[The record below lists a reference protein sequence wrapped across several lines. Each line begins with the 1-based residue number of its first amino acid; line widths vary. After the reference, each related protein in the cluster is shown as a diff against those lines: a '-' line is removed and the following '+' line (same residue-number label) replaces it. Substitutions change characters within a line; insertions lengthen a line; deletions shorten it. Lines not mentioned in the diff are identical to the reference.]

1 VPARADADVVTC
13 VSARGVTKRFGER
26 VALNAVDIDVLPGR
40 VVGLL
45 GPNGAGKTTLLHAML
60 GWVPVEGELRV
71 LGMDPWHSRTALMR
85 AVSFVADVSTVP
97 RWLRVSQALSYVEGV
112 HPKFERA
119 RTEALL
125 EKTGIRNGDR
135 VGLLSKGM
143 VAQLQLA
150 LAMGV
155 DAPLMLLDE
164 PTLGLDPM
172 YRLRFYEMLMER
184 FSEGNRTVVIAT
196 HDVDEL
202 QHMLTDLVFL
212 DNGRVVF
219 RCTSDEYED
228 RFVEV
233 HVHPEHLEVARDMHP
248 IYERPALAGRMLLFD
263 GADRERLSLFGDLRS
278 PSVGALF
285 AAVVERHRNG
295 GS

>member
-1 VPARADADVVTC
+1 MTC
-13 VSARGVTKRFGER
+13 VSARGVTRRFGDR
-26 VALNAVDIDVLPGR
+26 VALNAVDVDVQPGR

-45 GPNGAGKTTLLHAML
+45 GPNGAGKTTLLQAML
-60 GWVPVEGELRV
+60 GWLPVEGELRV
-71 LGMDPWHSRTALMR
+71 LGMDPWHNRTALMR
-85 AVSFVADVSTVP
+85 KVSFVADVSTVP

-112 HPKFERA
+112 HPNFESA

-125 EKTGIRNGDR
+125 ETTGIRRGDR
-135 VGLLSKGM
+135 VGQLSKGM
-143 VAQLQLA
+143 IAQLQLA

-155 DAPLMLLDE
+155 DAPLMVLDE

-184 FSEGNRTVVIAT
+184 FAEGDRTVVIAT

-212 DNGRVVF
+212 DKGRVVV
-219 RCTSDEYED
+219 RCTAEEYED

-233 HVHPEHLEVARDMHP
+233 HVHPEHLELARDMNP
-248 IYERPALAGRMLLFD
+248 IHERPALAGRLLLFD
-263 GADRERLSLFGDLRS
+263 GADRDRLSLLGDLRR
-278 PSVGALF
+278 PSLGALF
-285 AAVVERHRNG
+285 AAVVEDHRNG
-295 GS
+295 RS